1 MRLTEENKM
10 ADKDWTLKGFPLAMT
25 IAGFTSWLVA
35 AGIGTDIK
43 HDRIKKEQ
51 ENRAKTALIQSAP
64 RADKSEG
71 TLVSVVTGKPVENSK
86 SRVNISRVN
95 EYSYLDVYDN
105 IIKQDVDD
113 YNRRLNPA
121 SPLEY
126 NLIKA
131 MIAVEAGSIAER
143 ERAFR
148 KDPMQL
154 TDNPDTITILLKKG
168 EFSYIIDDF
177 SFLQGKNRENM
188 DAETSIHGGTG
199 WLFHKAAIYEFV
211 ERGDVL
217 EYTVKPGD
225 SFWKIAKEQGT
236 SIGTLK
242 KYNLKI
248 VPEKLQIGQKLRFRK
263 AKPQIVSWYSWKDAV
278 ARYNGSQEYADKV
291 YNVKVELDNLD
302 KLS

>member
-1 MRLTEENKM
+1 
-10 ADKDWTLKGFPLAMT
+10 
-25 IAGFTSWLVA
+25 
-35 AGIGTDIK
+35 
-43 HDRIKKEQ
+43 
-51 ENRAKTALIQSAP
+51 
-64 RADKSEG
+64 
-71 TLVSVVTGKPVENSK
+71 
-86 SRVNISRVN
+86 
-95 EYSYLDVYDN
+95 
-105 IIKQDVDD
+105 
-113 YNRRLNPA
+113 
-121 SPLEY
+121 
-126 NLIKA
+126 
-131 MIAVEAGSIAER
+131 
-143 ERAFR
+143 
-148 KDPMQL
+148 
-154 TDNPDTITILLKKG
+154 
-168 EFSYIIDDF
+168 
-177 SFLQGKNRENM
+177 M